1 VISAKNRS
9 TKDEAA
15 VTEREQVV
23 CVREHEAD
31 EVLSVAQAVADGDI
45 GCAESNQA
53 QDDAQGGEPVPDKP
67 TLARRLFGRA
77 VARLRQ
83 EERAAARVE
92 LTDAFDEVRRADD
105 AIVRIANRLP
115 MNLREQVYSAR
126 TSLTRSI
133 MSLTSHLRSKKA
145 AEHDEPPRE

>member
-1 VISAKNRS
+1 M
-9 TKDEAA
+9 
-15 VTEREQVV
+15 
-23 CVREHEAD
+23 
-31 EVLSVAQAVADGDI
+31 
-45 GCAESNQA
+45 
-53 QDDAQGGEPVPDKP
+53 
-67 TLARRLFGRA
+67 
-77 VARLRQ
+77 ARLRQ